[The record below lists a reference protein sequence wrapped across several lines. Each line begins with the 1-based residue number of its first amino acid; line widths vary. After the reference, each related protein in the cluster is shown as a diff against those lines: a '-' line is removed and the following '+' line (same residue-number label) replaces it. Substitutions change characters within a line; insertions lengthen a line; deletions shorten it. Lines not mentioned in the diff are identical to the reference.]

1 MPNMIYLI
9 GISVTFFLAVLL
21 IGEKNKSRS
30 NHILTAWLVTI
41 GVHLTAYYALASEAY
56 LSFPY
61 YLGFELP
68 LPFVHG
74 PFLYLYTC
82 SLTDPPARQAKPWP
96 HFIPFLANYVV
107 LIPFLL
113 LPVADKIYVYQHKGE
128 GYTHITAVTGIAIMI
143 SGVTYV
149 VLSLLKLNRYK
160 KYIRDRFSDIEK
172 INLAW
177 LRYLILGISVIWVF
191 VILGKDP
198 LVYAA
203 ATLFVLFI
211 GYFGIKQVGILA
223 RTPVYG
229 PPEETDDPEEQGP
242 DSDDMPPP
250 DDAPLSERYKYEK
263 SGLKD
268 EQIGA
273 LHRQLTA
280 LMQEEKVYT
289 NPEVTLSD
297 LARELDIHPNYL
309 SQLIN
314 SVEQKNFYDFINEHR
329 VAEFKHLVTL
339 PENQHYT
346 LLTLA
351 FECGFNSKTSFNRN
365 FKKATGMTPSTYL
378 DRLNIHLEE

>member
-1 MPNMIYLI
+1 MPDTIYLI

-30 NHILTAWLVTI
+30 NHILTLWLVAI
-41 GVHLTAYYALASEAY
+41 GVHLTAYYVFSSGAY

-68 LPFVHG
+68 LPFLHG

-82 SLTDPPARQAKPWP
+82 SLTDPPGRQAKPWP
-96 HFIPFLANYVV
+96 HFIPFLASYVV

-113 LPVADKIYVYQHKGE
+113 LPVADKVYVYQHKGE
-128 GYTHITAVTGIAIMI
+128 GYTHITGVMSIAIMI

-160 KYIRDRFSDIEK
+160 KFIEDRFSDTEK

-191 VILGKDP
+191 VILGTDP
-198 LVYAA
+198 LVYAT

-223 RTPVYG
+223 RTPVYA
-229 PPEETDDPEEQGP
+229 PSDETDEPEQEP
-242 DSDDMPPP
+242 VSDDTPPP
-250 DDAPLSERYKYEK
+250 DDAAQSEKYKYEK

-268 EQIGA
+268 EQITA

-280 LMQEEKVYT
+280 MMREEKAYK
-289 NPEVTLSD
+289 NPEVTLLD
-297 LARELDIHPNYL
+297 LARQLDIHPNYL
-309 SQLIN
+309 SQVIN

-329 VAEFKHLVTL
+329 VEEFKQLVSL

-365 FKKATGMTPSTYL
+365 FKKATGMTPSSYL
-378 DRLNIHLEE
+378 ERLNIHLEE

>member
-1 MPNMIYLI
+1 MPDTIYLI
-9 GISVTFFLAVLL
+9 GISVTFFLVILL
-21 IGEKNKSRS
+21 IGEKNKSVS
-30 NHILTAWLVTI
+30 NRLLTLWLALI
-41 GVHLTAYYALASEAY
+41 GVHLTAYYAFSSEAY

-74 PFLYLYTC
+74 PLLYLYAG
-82 SLTDPPARQAKPWP
+82 SFTDPPGKRQRPWL
-96 HFIPFLANYVV
+96 HFIPFLANYIV
-107 LIPFLL
+107 LFPFLQ
-113 LPVADKIYVYQHKGE
+113 LPVADKLYVYQHGGE
-128 GYTHITAVTGIAIMI
+128 GYTHITGVMSIGIMI

-160 KYIRDRFSDIEK
+160 KYIQDRFSDTEK

-191 VILGKDP
+191 VILGLDP
-198 LVYAA
+198 LIYAA
-203 ATLFVLFI
+203 ATLLVLFI

-223 RTPVYG
+223 RTPVYRTQ
-229 PPEETDDPEEQGP
+229 EETDDPEEQGP
-242 DSDDMPPP
+242 DSDDTPPP
-250 DDAPLSERYKYEK
+250 DDAPLSEKYKYEK

-280 LMQEEKVYT
+280 LMREEKAYK
-289 NPEVTLSD
+289 NPEVTLAD

-309 SQLIN
+309 SQVIN

-329 VAEFKHLVTL
+329 VEEFKQIVTL

-365 FKKATGMTPSTYL
+365 FKKATGVTPSTYL